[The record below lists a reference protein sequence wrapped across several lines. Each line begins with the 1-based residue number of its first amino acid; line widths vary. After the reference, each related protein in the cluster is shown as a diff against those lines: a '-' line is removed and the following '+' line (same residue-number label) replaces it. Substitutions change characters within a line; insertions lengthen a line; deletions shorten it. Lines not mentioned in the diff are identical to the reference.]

1 MEPVCELIEAMVVT
15 KSSCSSTGYPSIE
28 GMEETDFD
36 LVKAVGAGDHQAFE
50 YLVKKYRSSV
60 FNFVYRCLGERQA
73 AEDILQEVFLALYRA
88 ASRFEPRAQVSTWL
102 FKIAYNLSMNE
113 IKRRKRHLD
122 LSEALHALPR
132 QDAGPSASST
142 IEAGELRKNVMTAL
156 DQLPENQKAAM
167 LLRLNEELSY
177 AEISE
182 VLSVSVS
189 SAESLI
195 FRARTRLRQLLKEEM
210 KE

>member
-1 MEPVCELIEAMVVT
+1 
-15 KSSCSSTGYPSIE
+15 
-28 GMEETDFD
+28 MEETDSD

-50 YLVKKYRSSV
+50 YLVKKYQRPV
-60 FNFVYRCLGERQA
+60 FNFIYRYLGERHA
-73 AEDILQEVFLALYRA
+73 AEDILQEVFLGMYRA
-88 ASRFEPRAQVSTWL
+88 AARLEARAQVSTWL

-113 IKRRKRHLD
+113 IKRRKRHLKFD
-122 LSEALHALPR
+122 EALHGLFHIDTGQSALR
-132 QDAGPSASST
+132 A
-142 IEAGELRKNVMTAL
+142 IEARELEESVMTAL

-167 LLRLNEELSY
+167 LLRVNEELSY

-189 SAESLI
+189 GVESLI
-195 FRARTRLRQLLKEEM
+195 FRARGRLGQLLKRKS